1 MFKSNDPKNAATDLK
16 NRELEKQEQEML
28 RQELNDSNVYFLK
41 NLRAQFEKEER
52 LSDGL
57 NPVDQDILDS
67 AV

>member
-1 MFKSNDPKNAATDLK
+1 MFKGNDPQNAATDLK